1 MSNNKYL
8 KLRGKDEDIYF
19 YQRRVPIKLVPLLKK
34 KVFSQSLNTSDI
46 KEARRKRDLLDK
58 EFEELLERTHEGKF
72 RYLLDHFS
80 QLGRED
86 RDIQA
91 EAIFDDLW
99 DKYPHLGHPEGKDL
113 PTLNEDEEAKSEA
126 MMVAQGLK
134 EVPAKFKLT
143 LLESKRLNTE
153 FNEYTYKTKNSH
165 DMAARM
171 FLQYLGTDNI
181 QMEDIKKRDVKHFIR
196 WLNKNKNYAPSTVQK
211 KINCLS
217 SIYQYAQTEEEYLE
231 DLANPFQGHRI
242 KVKGTVKSYKPWK
255 IDDLRKVLPLLQR
268 DSDRL
273 AVYIG
278 WYTGARQDEVL
289 SIRPEDIYTDE
300 ETGVMVMAVKP
311 DDGLEEHQSAKTEYS
326 RRLVPIHEDLKPLLK
341 DFQGF
346 KVKARAYSKRFGL
359 VKRKVVGSNKQYS
372 YHSLRSNASDAFLRN
387 EVPEAIASRI
397 LGHSNR
403 GTTMS
408 YGYYAG
414 DLELKQAEKYVN
426 LIPKL

>member
-1 MSNNKYL
+1 
-8 KLRGKDEDIYF
+8 
-19 YQRRVPIKLVPLLKK
+19 
-34 KVFSQSLNTSDI
+34 
-46 KEARRKRDLLDK
+46 
-58 EFEELLERTHEGKF
+58 
-72 RYLLDHFS
+72 
-80 QLGRED
+80 
-86 RDIQA
+86 
-91 EAIFDDLW
+91 
-99 DKYPHLGHPEGKDL
+99 
-113 PTLNEDEEAKSEA
+113 
-126 MMVAQGLK
+126 MVAQGLK

-165 DMAARM
+165 DMATRM

-181 QMEDIKKRDVKHFIR
+181 PMENIKKRDVKHFIR

-242 KVKGTVKSYKPWK
+242 KVKGTVKNYKPWK

-311 DDGLEEHQSAKTEYS
+311 EDGLEEHQSAKTEYS
-326 RRLVPIHEDLKPLLK
+326 RRLVPVHEDLKPLLK

-359 VKRKVVGSNKQYS
+359 VKKKVVGSNKQYS

-414 DLELKQAEKYVN
+414 DLELKQAQKYVN